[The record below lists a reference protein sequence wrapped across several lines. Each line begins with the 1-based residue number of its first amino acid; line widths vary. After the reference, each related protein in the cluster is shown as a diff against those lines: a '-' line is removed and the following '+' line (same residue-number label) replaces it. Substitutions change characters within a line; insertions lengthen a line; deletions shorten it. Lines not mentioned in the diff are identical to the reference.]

1 MNLRFLETFLWVV
14 RLGSFS
20 AAAERMG
27 ATQAAVSHR
36 IHTLESDLGFALFDR
51 DGRAARLTP
60 AGRKIVPQAEDMLR
74 LAADMRA
81 AGEGGSALRG
91 VISVGAI
98 DSIVYTWLPRFIERL
113 KERYP
118 LVNLELTVGT
128 SLSLTRPV
136 SDGAVDLALMMGP
149 VQAPDLRNE
158 ELGAFPCDWLAA
170 RTLDLPEGEMD
181 VADLVAYPLLA
192 YPRHSIPYQALMQ
205 LLAEARIPLD
215 GVRIYDTNSIA
226 TLARLVRD
234 GIGVCA
240 MPAIIMREAVESGE
254 VRALAVRQRMPALM
268 FHAIYRAAPG
278 ALLPQAVAQLAVE
291 TARDFEQDTHK
302 LFRSRSI
309 E

>member
-20 AAAERMG
+20 AAAERMA

-51 DGRAARLTP
+51 DGRAARLTA
-60 AGRKIVPQAEDMLR
+60 AGRKIVPQAEEILR
-74 LAADMRA
+74 LVGDMRETE
-81 AGEGGSALRG
+81 EGAALRG
-91 VISVGAI
+91 VVSIGTI

-136 SDGAVDLALMMGP
+136 SEGAIDLAMMMGP
-149 VQAPDLRNE
+149 VQAPGLRNE

-170 RTLDLPEGEMD
+170 RTLDLPAGEMD

-192 YPRHSIPYQALMQ
+192 YPRHSIPHQALMQ
-205 LLAEARIPLD
+205 LLADARIPPEN
-215 GVRIYDTNSIA
+215 VRIYDTNSIA

-240 MPAIIMREAVESGE
+240 MPAIIMREAIETGE
-254 VRALAVRQRMPALM
+254 VRALAVRQRMPPLM
-268 FHAIYRAAPG
+268 FHAIHRVAPG
-278 ALLPQAVAQLAVE
+278 NPLPQAVAQLAVE
-291 TARDFEQDTHK
+291 TARDFERDTHK
-302 LFRSRSI
+302 SFRSRAI